1 MKSAWRGEARG
12 IAPKRIRSARGPPV
26 CISSIPQQ
34 ARPKSR
40 YQSELSRAMLMSLS
54 SWLVW
59 KRVTSPPTP
68 ESICCAAI
76 VFTSG
81 RETCGAPS
89 GRPAAVRV
97 GPRLRRLGRRA
108 GQALHPREIAV
119 RPDPHQPDD
128 EDRGEEEELEERD
141 PGERRALPRPGA
153 EHGDDGE
160 GEGDVHLEDHE
171 DEGDEVEPRV
181 EVEPGHPDRSLTALV
196 DGRLLGVRDAGT
208 GEAREGDPAQGEPDG
223 HDREH
228 HDGGKVV
235 THARTLLCGPILSP
249 KLGKR
254 RRSLPKQVLMSRGGI
269 PLTIPDRAGT

>member
-12 IAPKRIRSARGPPV
+12 MAPKRIRSARGPPV
-26 CISSIPQQ
+26 CIISIPQQ

-89 GRPAAVRV
+89 GRPAAVRI

-160 GEGDVHLEDHE
+160 GEGDVHL
-171 DEGDEVEPRV
+171 
-181 EVEPGHPDRSLTALV
+181 DRSLTALV

-208 GEAREGDPAQGEPDG
+208 GEARQGDPAQGEPDG

-228 HDGGKVV
+228 HDGAKVV
-235 THARTLLCGPILSP
+235 THGRTLLCG
-249 KLGKR
+249 
-254 RRSLPKQVLMSRGGI
+254 
-269 PLTIPDRAGT
+269 